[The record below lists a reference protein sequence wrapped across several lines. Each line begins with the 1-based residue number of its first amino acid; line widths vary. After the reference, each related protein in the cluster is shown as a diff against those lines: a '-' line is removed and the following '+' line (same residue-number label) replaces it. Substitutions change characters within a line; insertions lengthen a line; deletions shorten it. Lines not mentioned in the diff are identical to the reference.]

1 MCAFKSKIK
10 TTTNQPNSPP
20 RYEKKIK
27 SKKKKKEIK
36 PKGNEKKMKRKWKET
51 KQNKTKQTQHNLK
64 EKKIQLVCTGF
75 SNKKPS

>member
-27 SKKKKKEIK
+27 SKKKKKKIK
-36 PKGNEKKMKRKWKET
+36 PKGNEKKNEKKMKG
-51 KQNKTKQTQHNLK
+51 NKTKQTQHNLK